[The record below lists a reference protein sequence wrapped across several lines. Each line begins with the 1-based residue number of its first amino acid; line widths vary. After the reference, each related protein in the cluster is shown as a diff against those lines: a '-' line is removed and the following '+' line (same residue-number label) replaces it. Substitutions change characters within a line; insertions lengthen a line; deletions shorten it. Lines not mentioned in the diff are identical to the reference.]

1 MGGKIVY
8 ITKMT
13 TQTKRSRHTQEPGAA
28 FASIQKNIETPHLAP
43 TQKKEKPVGGKTSR
57 RRERE
62 RDTAEKPFKRFLR
75 SLQSSPRGIAHT
87 HVQSIESSPKKKMA

>member
-1 MGGKIVY
+1 MERRHRRPQRFQKSFSPKKEITSKRMEDGGKKCVY

-28 FASIQKNIETPHLAP
+28 FASIQKNIETPHLVP

-57 RRERE
+57 RRER
-62 RDTAEKPFKRFLR
+62 DTQQRNRLNGF
-75 SLQSSPRGIAHT
+75 
-87 HVQSIESSPKKKMA
+87 